1 MNNKNKLIGL
11 GALVIV
17 SIVMA
22 LYNFSG
28 SRNDKNIGKD
38 NENKVESEIT
48 NKTESS
54 SDDIKESDIT
64 PSYTNNQEKPIWIKN
79 ITLLSDNSQNFD
91 TIMMLKS
98 KLNEELKTIDKDT
111 FEVELIEDTYVE
123 NDKGFSVEAKA
134 DKIDGKI
141 LIEYADYEYT
151 FSVIQN

>member
-38 NENKVESEIT
+38 NEHKVESEIT

-79 ITLLSDNSQNFD
+79 ITLLSDNNQNFD